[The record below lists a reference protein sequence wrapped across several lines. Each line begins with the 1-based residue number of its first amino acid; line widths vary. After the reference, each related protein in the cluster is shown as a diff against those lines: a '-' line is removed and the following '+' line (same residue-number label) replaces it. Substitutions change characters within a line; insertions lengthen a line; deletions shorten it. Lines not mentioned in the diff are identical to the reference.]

1 MADINNL
8 PEPSITIAERMLK
21 RLGDDFQERYRHDY
35 RITIQIQKNDFNHEE
50 DKLLRFTFRNKSYD
64 ETEPLLTRK
73 DFLDYLSSKGF
84 KPLEAVIDHFRS
96 GQQLTLIIIDMVK
109 MRPDSIHSFFEDLE
123 NTPDY
128 RELSAEPMARLLDS
142 GYSIDNLIEFMG
154 LNRIKYDFFEFAEE
168 VKSWMSELKPQA
180 EVVPNAGAGN
190 DDTEPKDKE
199 LTAWLRATWINE
211 GKLGGTAFF
220 NKLKKYANQ
229 KGSPITEHYSAGKVA
244 GIKWETSA
252 GTTGEMKKK
261 TIQTKVS
268 TFKNTS

>member
-1 MADINNL
+1 
-8 PEPSITIAERMLK
+8 MLK
-21 RLGDDFQERYRHDY
+21 PEEHDLDSYLTHFEIIQLWASPKYDHVDVAQYEKLIWQAVTDGDLLAEVSIRNPKALGGFEVIPYSPTTLRQARDGVLGKSFVQFTIHRDKFREWFVKSNQCPLVDDC
-35 RITIQIQKNDFNHEE
+35 
-50 DKLLRFTFRNKSYD
+50 LLAKWF
-64 ETEPLLTRK
+64 ETET
-73 DFLDYLSSKGF
+73 
-84 KPLEAVIDHFRS
+84 
-96 GQQLTLIIIDMVK
+96 
-109 MRPDSIHSFFEDLE
+109 
-123 NTPDY
+123 
-128 RELSAEPMARLLDS
+128 
-142 GYSIDNLIEFMG
+142 
-154 LNRIKYDFFEFAEE
+154 
-168 VKSWMSELKPQA
+168 
-180 EVVPNAGAGN
+180 VPNAGAGN